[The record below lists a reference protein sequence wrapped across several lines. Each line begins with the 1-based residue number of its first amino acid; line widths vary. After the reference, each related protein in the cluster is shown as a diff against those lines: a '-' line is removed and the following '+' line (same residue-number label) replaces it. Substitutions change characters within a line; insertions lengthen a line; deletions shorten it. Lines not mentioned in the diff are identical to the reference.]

1 MTLVHGFELVT
12 ERHIPEIASLARL
25 WRHRGSG
32 AELLSLLNDDENKVF
47 GVSLR
52 TPPCNST
59 GVAHILEHSVL
70 CGSRKYPL
78 KEPFVELLKGSLKT
92 FLNAFTYPDKT
103 CYPVASCHL
112 QDFYN
117 LIDVYMDAV
126 FHPLLPEHVFR
137 QEGWRLTPSEDAP
150 HGLEMQG
157 VVLNEMKGAYSSP
170 DAVLHE
176 RAQQSMYPDTIY
188 SLDSGG
194 DPEVIPELSHGEF
207 LDFHRTYY
215 HPSNARFFFHGDDPE
230 ERRLELVNE
239 IITPFGRLEVDS
251 AIRMQPPFS
260 APRRLVLPYA
270 AEPDDSRRKRGMF
283 VLNWLFPE
291 ARSFAQSLAWSML
304 ETMLV
309 GLPGA
314 PLRKALLDS
323 GLGEDLAGVG
333 LESELLQ
340 SYFSTGLRNMD
351 PERSGEVEELI
362 LRTLER
368 LVREGLPPE
377 LVEAAVNSTE
387 FDLRENNTG
396 SFPRGLHLML
406 RALTNWLYDRDPME
420 PLAFEAPLAEIKE
433 RIQAGERFFETML
446 RELFLENQSRST
458 LLLVPDEELDSRAQ
472 EREQSRLAGMVASM
486 SHEQRRELEA
496 AAEELAKLQQT
507 PDAPEV
513 LRRLPRLCVADLP
526 RGNTSIH
533 LEECDVGGRPC
544 LFHDIETTG
553 LLYVDLAFDMRPLL
567 MQRPALVPL
576 VPLFGRALLEMGT
589 ARRDY
594 ASMSTLIAR
603 KTGGIEPDT
612 LVTSVHDAEQARAM
626 FLLRGKSTLEKAPDM
641 ADILEELLAEAR
653 FDDEE
658 RLRQLLQEE
667 LAGLEE
673 RVIPMGHRMALSRVM
688 ARLSESG
695 RLNEFFNGVSQLL
708 FLRRLCSVTAG
719 DLSPL
724 QRALEDMRS
733 LILNR
738 ENLLYNIT
746 TPEAGFRD
754 ASPLLAAAG
763 AVLPATACLEA
774 AAAGG
779 LEALLGMAYAYPRGV
794 ALGLD
799 RSREGLTIP
808 ANVNFVAKG
817 VNLRALDYTFDGA
830 ALVATRLLSTGW
842 LWDSV
847 RVQGGAYGAFCILD
861 RIAGCLA
868 FASYRDP
875 GITKTIDIFD
885 KSGQYVRGIKDDSS
899 LLEKGII
906 GVVGDIDAHLLPDA
920 KGYTSMLRWC
930 GRDDEQRRQ
939 RMRDQVLGADPDQ
952 FERMAQACDKA
963 AQAGDV
969 SVLGSRQALE
979 RFAAEGWNLE
989 RLL

>member
-1 MTLVHGFELVT
+1 MTLVHGFELVE
-12 ERHIPEIASLARL
+12 EREIPEIASLARL
-25 WRHRGSG
+25 WRHGGSG

-52 TPPCNST
+52 TPPRNST

-176 RAQQSMYPDTIY
+176 RAQQAVFPETIY
-188 SLDSGG
+188 GLDSGG
-194 DPEVIPELSHGEF
+194 DPEIIPELGHEEF
-207 LDFHRTYY
+207 LAFHRTYY
-215 HPSNARFFFHGDDPE
+215 HPSNARFFFHGNDPE
-230 ERRLELVNE
+230 EHRLELVNE
-239 IITPFGRLEVDS
+239 VIAPFGRLEVDS

-260 APRRLVLPYA
+260 EPRRLILPYA
-270 AEPDDSRRKRGMF
+270 AEPDDSGRKRGMF
-283 VLNWLFPE
+283 VLNWLFPGE
-291 ARSFAQSLAWSML
+291 RSFTRSLAWSML

-333 LESELLQ
+333 LESELMQ

-351 PERSGEVEELI
+351 PERSGEVEKLI
-362 LRTLER
+362 LRTLET
-368 LVREGLPPE
+368 LAREGLPPE

-406 RALTNWLYDRDPME
+406 RSLTNWLYGWDPLE
-420 PLAFEAPLAEIKE
+420 PLAFEAPLAAIKE
-433 RIQAGERFFETML
+433 RVQAGERFFENML
-446 RELFLENQSRST
+446 RELFLENPSRGS
-458 LLLVPDEELDSRAQ
+458 LLLVPDEELDRRAE
-472 EREQSRLAGMVASM
+472 EREQGRLAGIVASM
-486 SHEQRRELEA
+486 STEQLRELEA
-496 AAEELAKLQQT
+496 AAEELARLQQA
-507 PDAPEV
+507 PDAPEA
-513 LRRLPRLCVADLP
+513 LQRLPRLRLTDLP
-526 RGNTSIH
+526 RRNTSIP
-533 LEECDVGGRPC
+533 LEECDIGGRPC

-553 LLYVDLAFDMRPLL
+553 LLYADLAFDLRPLL
-567 MQRPALVPL
+567 ERSPALAPL

-589 ARRDY
+589 SRRDY
-594 ASMSTLIAR
+594 VSMSTLIAR
-603 KTGGIEPDT
+603 KTGGIEPDMLIT
-612 LVTSVHDAEQARAM
+612 PVQGSEQARVM
-626 FLLRGKSTLEKAPDM
+626 FLLRCKCTLEKASDL
-641 ADILEELLAEAR
+641 AAILEELLAEAR

-688 ARLSESG
+688 ARLSEAG
-695 RLNEFFNGVSQLL
+695 RLNEYFNGVSQLL
-708 FLRRLCSVTAG
+708 FLRRLSAATAG
-719 DLSPL
+719 DLSPV
-724 QRALEDMRS
+724 QGALEAMRS

-738 ENLLYNIT
+738 ENLLSNVT
-746 TPEAGFRD
+746 TPESGFRSAD
-754 ASPLLAAAG
+754 TLLAAAG
-763 AVLPATACLEA
+763 AVLPVDPGLD

-779 LEALLGMAYAYPRGV
+779 LEALLGEAYAYPEGA
-794 ALGLD
+794 ALGLE
-799 RSREGLTIP
+799 RGREGLTIP

-817 VNLRALDYTFDGA
+817 VNLRALDYEFDGA
-830 ALVATRLLSTGW
+830 ALVASRLLSTGW

-847 RVQGGAYGAFCILD
+847 RVQGGAYGAFCLLD

-875 GITKTIDIFD
+875 GISRTIDIFD
-885 KSGQYVRGIKDDSS
+885 KSGQYLRGIKHDSS
-899 LLEKGII
+899 LLEKGVI

-920 KGYTSMLRWC
+920 KGYASLLRWC
-930 GRDDEQRRQ
+930 ARDDEQTRQ
-939 RMRDQVLGADPDQ
+939 RMRDQVLEAGAEQ
-952 FERMAQACDKA
+952 FERLAQACDKA
-963 AQAGDV
+963 ATAGDV
-969 SVLGSRQALE
+969 SVLGSRQSLE
-979 RFAAEGWNLE
+979 RFAAEGWSLE